1 VAGTLTGIEIEVQR
15 VVNGLVSLELDERVA
30 AFDAAVDALN
40 GQIQRWSEYG
50 ARLRAGDVV
59 PGSDGR
65 TRSDINIE
73 VVFDPPRHARLPIS
87 DDEIVD
93 RALAIQALADRK
105 VTLLTYDTGQATRA
119 RSAGLQV
126 VKLRKPIGEPR
137 RIRP

>member
-1 VAGTLTGIEIEVQR
+1 VPCAFPVTHGDSIHQTLRLTKSSRTAQGEERPGVAGTLTGIEIEVQR

-73 VVFDPPRHARLPIS
+73 VVFD
-87 DDEIVD
+87 
-93 RALAIQALADRK
+93 
-105 VTLLTYDTGQATRA
+105 
-119 RSAGLQV
+119 
-126 VKLRKPIGEPR
+126 
-137 RIRP
+137 